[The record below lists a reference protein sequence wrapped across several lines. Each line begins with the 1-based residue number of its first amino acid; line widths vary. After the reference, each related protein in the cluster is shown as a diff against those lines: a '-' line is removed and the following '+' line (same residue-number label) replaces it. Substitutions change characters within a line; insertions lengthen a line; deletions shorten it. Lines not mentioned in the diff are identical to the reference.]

1 MGTGVE
7 TSHRVPQV
15 YSAIVAMS
23 FSTSIS
29 LLQRLRH
36 DEHDDE
42 AWAEFIDRYGRLML
56 DWARESGLTQ
66 EDARDL
72 VQEVLLNLVGQ
83 IGRYRRTEQQTFRTW
98 LKMVMWRVQNRLS
111 QEGGFPEALGGG
123 LAERLLAMQPA
134 WKTLQERLQLEVD
147 RDLLEVAIAR
157 TKSRVEPRTW
167 QAFEMQ
173 ALQGASGEDVA
184 RETGMSLSNIYVSR
198 HRVQKILRDEL
209 LSLKQE

>member
-1 MGTGVE
+1 
-7 TSHRVPQV
+7 
-15 YSAIVAMS
+15 MS
-23 FSTSIS
+23 FSTSIT
-29 LLQRLRH
+29 LLKRLRH

-56 DWARESGLTQ
+56 DWARESGLTA

-72 VQEVLLNLVGQ
+72 VQEVLLNLVEQ

-98 LKMVMWRVQNRLS
+98 LKMVMWRVHNRLS
-111 QEGGFPEALGGG
+111 QEEGFPEALGGG
-123 LAERLLAMQPA
+123 LAERLLAMKPA

-184 RETGMSLSNIYVSR
+184 QETGMSLSNVYVSR